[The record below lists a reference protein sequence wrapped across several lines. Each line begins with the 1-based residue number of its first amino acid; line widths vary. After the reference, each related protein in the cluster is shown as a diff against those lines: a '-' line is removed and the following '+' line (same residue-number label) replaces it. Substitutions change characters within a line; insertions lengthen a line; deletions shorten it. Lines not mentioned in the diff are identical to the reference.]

1 MTSLSTFEPAG
12 MRHLRRAT
20 DWRLILLCGGV
31 LTAMPLGLRACESEA
46 CACIELERVIITAR
60 PSERPLTIV
69 TDPRAPAQPI
79 PAQDGAEALRGIA
92 GMTVIRKGGTDGDPV
107 LRGMAGSRLGVLLD
121 GEQILG
127 GCGNRMDPPTA
138 YVFPSSY
145 DRITVLKGPQSVLHG
160 PGNSAGVVL
169 FERTNP
175 RYSVPAAGMTGA
187 LTLGSFGRND
197 QFLELRAGRPQ
208 VYAEA
213 GLTRTASDDYEDGD
227 NRKIASAYE
236 RWSARAAVGWTPE
249 PGAFLELSTLASDGE
264 AAYADRGMDGSKF
277 ARRNL
282 SLRAR
287 RELRT
292 GAIERVEANVF
303 VNAVDHVMDNFSLR
317 PFTPTM
323 MMPGHAA
330 SNPDRLTLGAR
341 GVARFAPACACHW
354 TFTAGADYQENRHRV
369 RSTSDNRGD
378 PYAAKPRIRDAEFAA
393 FGLFVEATRAL
404 SEASRV
410 VTGAR
415 VDAWSAKDHRAG
427 VATGMMAGLTS
438 NPTAGLTRRAEL
450 PSAFARYE
458 HDLRSGLSLFAGVG
472 HARRFPDYWELFS
485 KESAT
490 TVSAFGTRPERTTQ
504 FDTGLTYR
512 SHRLQ
517 TSLSLFANR
526 VDDFILIQTAFAKPS
541 GMMGMRSATIARN
554 IGAESLG
561 GEASLSWEFAEGWR
575 LDTAV
580 SVVRGENRSES
591 RPLAQQPPL
600 EARVGLNYATSV
612 WSIGSLVRMA
622 GRQSRFALNEGNI
635 AGQDLGPSVGFAALS
650 FNAAWKPGARW
661 QVSVGMDNVLDHSYA
676 EHLSRGGTLIAGFP
690 APTMRINEPGRTG
703 WTRLD
708 VKW

>member
-1 MTSLSTFEPAG
+1 M
-12 MRHLRRAT
+12 
-20 DWRLILLCGGV
+20 ILLWGGV
-31 LTAMPLGLRACESEA
+31 LAATPPWLRACESGE

-60 PSERPLTIV
+60 PSERPLTVV

-92 GMTVIRKGGTDGDPV
+92 GITVIRKGGTDGDPV
-107 LRGMAGSRLGVLLD
+107 LRGMAGSRLGILLD

-138 YVFPSSY
+138 YVFPASY

-169 FERTNP
+169 FERTPP
-175 RYSVPAAGMTGA
+175 RYSAPATSVAGA
-187 LTLGSFGRND
+187 ATLGSFGRND

-208 VYAEA
+208 VYTEA
-213 GLTRTASDDYEDGD
+213 GLTRTASDDYHDGD
-227 NRKIASAYE
+227 GREIASAYE

-249 PGAFLELSTLASDGE
+249 DGSLLELSALASDGE

-287 RELRT
+287 RDLQT
-292 GAIERVEANVF
+292 GGIERVEANVF
-303 VNAVDHVMDNFSLR
+303 VNAVDHVMDNYSLR
-317 PFTPTM
+317 RFTPTM
-323 MMPGHAA
+323 MMPGRAA

-341 GVARFAPACACHW
+341 GAVRFAPACACLW

-369 RSTSDNRGD
+369 RSTSDNPAD
-378 PYAAKPRIRDAEFAA
+378 PYTAKPRAKDAEFAA
-393 FGLFVEATRAL
+393 AGLFAEATRVI

-410 VTGAR
+410 VAGAR
-415 VDAWSAKDHRAG
+415 VDFWSAQDHRAG
-427 VATGMMAGLTS
+427 VATGMMAGLTP

-458 HDLRSGLSLFAGVG
+458 HDLRSGLSLFAGIG

-490 TVSAFGTRPERTTQ
+490 TVSAFDTRPERTTQ
-504 FDTGLTYR
+504 LDTGLTYR
-512 SHRLQ
+512 SRRVQ
-517 TSLSLFANR
+517 ASLSLFANR

-541 GMMGMRSATIARN
+541 GMMGTRSATISRN

-561 GEASLSWEFAEGWR
+561 GEASVSWSFSQGWM
-575 LDTAV
+575 LDAAISAV
-580 SVVRGENRSES
+580 RAENRTES
-591 RPLAQQPPL
+591 HPLAQQPPI
-600 EARVGLNYATSV
+600 EGRVGLSYATRV
-612 WSIGSLVRMA
+612 WSVGSLVRMA
-622 GRQSRFALNEGNI
+622 ARQDRYALNQGNI
-635 AGQDLGPSVGFAALS
+635 AGQDLGPSAGFAVLS
-650 FNAAWKPGARW
+650 LNAAWKPTARW
-661 QVSVGMDNVLDHSYA
+661 QLSAGVDNALDRTYA
-676 EHLSRGGTLIAGFP
+676 EHLSRGGAMIAGFP
-690 APTMRINEPGRTG
+690 APTLRINEPGRMS
-703 WTRLD
+703 WARLD